1 MLRML
6 RAVTMLSGLSGLSG
20 MRRHASH
27 LAAFALI
34 ACAGMPVAQAFDAG
48 GQALAAQGTLE
59 AAFTPGDDIEGLLT
73 AAVDQARRQVLVQA
87 YILTSKPLTTSLI
100 AARKRGVDVRVLVDA
115 GQLNKLGH
123 ERVAAMLAAGVTVRE
138 ETRYKSAHNKVIV
151 IDAAGAG
158 ATVITGSYNFTWSA
172 QNKNAENILIARKN
186 PPLAAKYAANWT
198 RHFEEAEAY
207 RADR

>member
-1 MLRML
+1 MLQML
-6 RAVTMLSGLSGLSG
+6 QVMVMLPALAS
-20 MRRHASH
+20 MRRHGGH

-34 ACAGMPVAQAFDAG
+34 ACAGIPVAQAFDAG
-48 GQALAAQGTLE
+48 GQVLPAQGTLE
-59 AAFTPGDDIEGLLT
+59 TAFTPGDDIEGLLT
-73 AAVDQARRQVLVQA
+73 DAVDKARRQVLVQA
-87 YILTSKPLTTSLI
+87 YILTSKPLTKSLI

-123 ERVAAMLAAGVTVRE
+123 ERVAAMLVAGVTVRE

-151 IDAAGAG
+151 IDAADAD

-186 PPLAAKYAANWT
+186 PPLAAKYVANWML
-198 RHFEEAEAY
+198 HFEEAEAY
-207 RADR
+207 RPDH

>member
-6 RAVTMLSGLSGLSG
+6 MVTAMPACLSG
-20 MRRHASH
+20 MRRRASH
-27 LAAFALI
+27 LATCILI
-34 ACAGMPVAQAFDAG
+34 ACAWLPAAQAFDAG
-48 GQALAAQGTLE
+48 GQVLSAQGTLE
-59 AAFTPGDDIEGLLT
+59 TAFTPGDDIEGLLT
-73 AAVDQARRQVLVQA
+73 DAVDKARRQVLVQA
-87 YILTSKPLTTSLI
+87 YILTSKPLTKSLI

-123 ERVAAMLAAGVTVRE
+123 ERIAAMLAAGVTVRE

-151 IDAAGAG
+151 IDAAGAD

-198 RHFEEAEAY
+198 RHFEDAEAY

>member
-1 MLRML
+1 MPCM
-6 RAVTMLSGLSGLSG
+6 RAMLSGLSG
-20 MRRHASH
+20 MRRQASH
-27 LAAFALI
+27 VAVFALI
-34 ACAGMPVAQAFDAG
+34 ACACLPAAQAFDAG
-48 GQALAAQGTLE
+48 GQALPAQGTLE
-59 AAFTPGDDIEGLLT
+59 TAFTPGDDIEGLLT
-73 AAVDQARRQVLVQA
+73 DAVDKARRQVLVQA
-87 YILTSKPLTTSLI
+87 YILTSKPLTKSLI

-123 ERVAAMLAAGVTVRE
+123 ERIAAMLAAGVTVRE

-151 IDAAGAG
+151 IDAAGAD

-186 PPLAAKYAANWT
+186 PPLAAKYVANWT
-198 RHFEEAEAY
+198 RHFEDAEAY

>member
-1 MLRML
+1 MLRTL
-6 RAVTMLSGLSGLSG
+6 RVMAVRSGLSG
-20 MRRHASH
+20 MRRQASH
-27 LAAFALI
+27 AAAFALI
-34 ACAGMPVAQAFDAG
+34 ACAFLPAAQAFDAG
-48 GQALAAQGTLE
+48 GQALSAQGTLE
-59 AAFTPGDDIEGLLT
+59 TAFTPGDDIEGLLT
-73 AAVDQARRQVLVQA
+73 DAVAKARRQVLVQA
-87 YILTSKPLTTSLI
+87 YILTSKPLTNALI

-123 ERVAAMLAAGVTVRE
+123 ERIAAMLAAGVTVRE

-151 IDAAGAG
+151 IDAAGAD

-186 PPLAAKYAANWT
+186 PPLAARYVANWM
-198 RHFEEAEAY
+198 RHFEDADAY

>member
-1 MLRML
+1 MPGLR
-6 RAVTMLSGLSGLSG
+6 TMLSCLSG

-27 LAAFALI
+27 VVAFATFALI
-34 ACAGMPVAQAFDAG
+34 ACAGVPSAHAFVAG
-48 GQALAAQGTLE
+48 GQALPAQGTLE
-59 AAFTPGDDIEGLLT
+59 AAFTPGDDIEGLLID
-73 AAVDQARRQVLVQA
+73 AVDKARRQVLVQA
-87 YILTSKPLTTSLI
+87 YILTSKPLTSSLI

-123 ERVAAMLAAGVTVRE
+123 ERIAAMLAAGVTVRE

-151 IDAAGAG
+151 IDAAGAD

-186 PPLAAKYAANWT
+186 LPLAAKYVANWT

>member
-1 MLRML
+1 MSRVLQVMVML
-6 RAVTMLSGLSGLSG
+6 RALSG

-34 ACAGMPVAQAFDAG
+34 ACVGIPVAHAFDAG
-48 GQALAAQGTLE
+48 RQVLAAQGTLE
-59 AAFTPGDDIEGLLT
+59 TAFTPGDDIEGLLT
-73 AAVDQARRQVLVQA
+73 DAVDKARRQVLVQA
-87 YILTSKPLTTSLI
+87 YILTSKPLTKSLI
-100 AARKRGVDVRVLVDA
+100 DARKRGVDVRVLVDA

-151 IDAAGAG
+151 IDAAGTG

-186 PPLAAKYAANWT
+186 PPLAAKYVANWT

-207 RADR
+207 RPDR